1 MKSRD
6 EIYQRLQL
14 IDDRKDELQR
24 QIMQI
29 LDDNTMSQDNL
40 LKDLQTKR
48 DIIWGQYK
56 ALIWVL
62 SPLIYDDGL

>member
-14 IDDRKDELQR
+14 IDARHDELQR

-40 LKDLQTKR
+40 LRDLQTKR
-48 DIIWGQYK
+48 DIIFGQYK
-56 ALIWVL
+56 AIIWVL
-62 SPLIYDDGL
+62 SLKNYDDTL